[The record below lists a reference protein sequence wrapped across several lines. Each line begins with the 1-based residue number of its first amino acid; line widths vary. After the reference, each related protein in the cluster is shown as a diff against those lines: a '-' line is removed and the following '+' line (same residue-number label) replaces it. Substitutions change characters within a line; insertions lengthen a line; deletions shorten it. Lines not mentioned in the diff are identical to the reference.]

1 MKLKPQNVL
10 VLSSN
15 PIFTTFHKKYLH
27 SLQYSI
33 IHCSVIVI
41 LNYTF
46 TFSQSYLHKHK
57 SNLHDIYN
65 VKLC

>member
-46 TFSQSYLHKHK
+46 TFSQSYLHKTQK
-57 SNLHDIYN
+57 
-65 VKLC
+65 